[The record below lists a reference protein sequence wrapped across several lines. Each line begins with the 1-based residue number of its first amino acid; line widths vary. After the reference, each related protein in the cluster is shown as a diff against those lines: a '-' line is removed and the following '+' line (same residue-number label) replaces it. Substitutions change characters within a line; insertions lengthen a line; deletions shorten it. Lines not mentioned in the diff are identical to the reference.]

1 MLDSPELTAT
11 HTAPVADLERLVG
24 VRVSVT
30 VELGRT
36 SMTLGEALEL
46 GPGAVIPLDTTAG
59 ATLALRV
66 NDRLVARGEVQ
77 VMDDVYGLKITEI
90 IEDTEPVVALA
101 APGLMGH
108 APVAPALESDLEVP
122 EQLAA

>member
-11 HTAPVADLERLVG
+11 HAAPVADLERLVG

-30 VELGRT
+30 VELGRS

-59 ATLALRV
+59 APLALRI
-66 NDRLVARGEVQ
+66 NDRLVARGEVL

-90 IEDTEPVVALA
+90 VEDAEPVVAQA
-101 APGLMGH
+101 TPGLTG
-108 APVAPALESDLEVP
+108 VAPAAAAP

>member
-1 MLDSPELTAT
+1 MLDSTELTAT
-11 HTAPVADLERLVG
+11 HAAPVADLERLVA
-24 VRVSVT
+24 VNVSVT

-59 ATLALRV
+59 APLALRV
-66 NDRLVARGEVQ
+66 NDRLVARGEVL

-90 IEDTEPVVALA
+90 VEDSEPVVAQA
-101 APGLMGH
+101 APGLMG
-108 APVAPALESDLEVP
+108 VAAEPAVDAGLEP
-122 EQLAA
+122 HEQLAA

>member
-1 MLDSPELTAT
+1 MLDSTELTAT
-11 HTAPVADLERLVG
+11 HATPVADLERLVA
-24 VRVSVT
+24 VNVSVT

-59 ATLALRV
+59 APLALRV
-66 NDRLVARGEVQ
+66 NDRLVARGEVL
-77 VMDDVYGLKITEI
+77 VMDDVYGLRITEI
-90 IEDTEPVVALA
+90 IEDAEPVVAQA
-101 APGLMGH
+101 APGLMGLSVEP
-108 APVAPALESDLEVP
+108 APVEADGM

>member
-11 HTAPVADLERLVG
+11 HSAPVADLERLVG

-30 VELGRT
+30 VELGRS

-59 ATLALRV
+59 AALSLRV
-66 NDRLVARGEVQ
+66 NDRLVARGEVL
-77 VMDDVYGLKITEI
+77 VIDDVYGLKITEI
-90 IEDTEPVVALA
+90 VDDAAPVVAQA
-101 APGLMGH
+101 APGLMG
-108 APVAPALESDLEVP
+108 APIAPA